1 MRPIATLA
9 ALSFP
14 AAALVIVT
22 LGELSGSTAGP
33 RDVELAS
40 IQPNTNVRSAGKE
53 RDGVLTLSLVIET
66 GEWKPAD
73 DRPSITVAAFRE
85 EGEPLQNPGPMIR
98 VKAGTEIRVTLR
110 NQLDTA
116 LFVWGLVSRP
126 APDDS
131 PIRLNA
137 GQSREVRFNAGEPG
151 TYLYFARTD
160 SSLRHTAGMDSQLN
174 GALIVERP
182 GRRASRF
189 ERVFLIS
196 VMDVPADSAAA
207 DSMRKAGIWL
217 PAVNGRTWPFTE
229 RLRHALGDRA
239 QWRWINGSDRV
250 HPMHLHGFFFDVEA
264 KGTWARDTIFS
275 EQERMKAVTE
285 IVFPR
290 GTMDMSWVPERPGN
304 WLVHC
309 HMIPHVMPFW
319 VVPGAKTPDV
329 HTHEQHAERAMA
341 GLVMGV
347 TVRPR
352 PGEAPERA
360 ERVGLWRH
368 LRLVAQEGKRRDGSR
383 AVSYILQRGAEPKP
397 DSVNVPGLPIVLRRG
412 EQVAITVVNKLPE
425 PTSVHWHGL
434 ELDSYYDGVA
444 GWSGDDLNVAPL
456 IAPGDSFVVRIV
468 PPRTGTYMYHSHMDE
483 REQIV
488 NGAYGPLIVLEPFDR
503 WSPDTDRT
511 LVIGEYGS
519 GTKEFL
525 LNGSRAPDSLVF
537 KAGTTY
543 RLRLMNIGFAAPQIF
558 TLYRDSTAIERW
570 TPVAKDGATLSGRRT
585 APRPARVLIGVGET
599 YDFNFS
605 PEAPGVGR
613 IELATRDTSWL
624 RTKVTVE

>member
-1 MRPIATLA
+1 MSPTGPLA

-22 LGELSGSTAGP
+22 LGQLSGPTPIPGDAT
-33 RDVELAS
+33 LAT
-40 IQPNTNVRSAGKE
+40 IQPNTNVRSAGDE
-53 RDGVLTLSLVIET
+53 RDGVLRLSLVIDT
-66 GEWKPAD
+66 GQWKPAD

-98 VKAGTEIRVTLR
+98 VKAGTEIIVKLR

-116 LFVWGLVSRP
+116 LFVWGLASRP
-126 APDDS
+126 APNDS
-131 PIRLNA
+131 PIRLNP
-137 GQSREVRFNAGEPG
+137 GESRDVRFNAGEPG

-160 SSLRHTAGMDSQLN
+160 SSLAHTTGMDSQLN

-182 GRRASRF
+182 GRRTSRF

-196 VMDVPADSAAA
+196 LMELPPDSAAA

-229 RLRHALGDRA
+229 RLRYALGDRA
-239 QWRWINGSDRV
+239 QWRWINASDRG

-264 KGTWARDTIFS
+264 KGTWARDTIFP

-290 GTMDMSWVPERPGN
+290 GTMDMSWLPERPGN

-309 HMIPHVMPFW
+309 HMLPHVMPFW
-319 VVPGAKTPDV
+319 VVPGEQAPEV

-347 TVRPR
+347 TVRAR

-360 ERVGLWRH
+360 ERVGLWRQ
-368 LRLVAQEGKRRDGSR
+368 LRLIAQEGKRSDGTR
-383 AVSYILQRGAEPKP
+383 AVSYILQRGAEPKR

-412 EQVAITVVNKLPE
+412 EQVAITVVNRLSE

-444 GWSGDDLNVAPL
+444 GWSGDDVNVAPL
-456 IAPGDSFVVRIV
+456 IAPGDSFIVRIV

-511 LVIGEYGS
+511 LVIGQYGS
-519 GTKEFL
+519 GTKQFL
-525 LNGSRAPDSLVF
+525 LNGSPTPDSLVF
-537 KAGTTY
+537 KAGTAY

-558 TLYRDSTAIERW
+558 TLFRDSTTIERW
-570 TPVAKDGATLSGRRT
+570 TPVAKDGAALSGPRA
-585 APRPARVLIGVGET
+585 APRAARVLIGVGET
-599 YDFNFS
+599 YDFTYT
-605 PEAPGVGR
+605 PEAPGVRR
-613 IELATRDTSWL
+613 IELATRDTVWL
-624 RTKVTVE
+624 KTRVAVE